1 MENNLSRLR
10 KKAFGGFNRQDV
22 VSYIERVKNESYTEK
37 LRLENKIRELNLK
50 IEELEQ
56 ESVKTAKE
64 KEELARMA
72 QELNEQILS
81 KIDESEDPVS
91 EINQATNHLKSVA
104 DELCSSLRDFIDR
117 ISENSYSVVLEQ
129 KDEEKDFDGEKFMAE
144 LEAELY
150 SKLGFDEKNGVTQA
164 AEESLEEAAEE
175 TVEEAAEEIC
185 TQAEDKVS
193 AILSFASGFTSDKAE
208 TPEETKASSAVS
220 DILGTLSFLK

>member
-164 AEESLEEAAEE
+164 TEEAL
-175 TVEEAAEEIC
+175 EEAAEEIC

>member
-164 AEESLEEAAEE
+164 AEEAAEE